1 MAATIVNL
9 LGSASVRVLD
19 FRPTA
24 ETRSQTLLLAGKIVA
39 AETAWRSRLTM
50 LQRALQLVAPEVR

>member
-1 MAATIVNL
+1 
-9 LGSASVRVLD
+9 
-19 FRPTA
+19 
-24 ETRSQTLLLAGKIVA
+24 LLLAGKIVA